1 MDLISKFYDPEFAI
15 GQNHFRRGL
24 KLNKLKLDFFITP
37 TSLPKTPI
45 KKTFLVIEVALLF
58 LDFLCYHSFLIL

>member
-37 TSLPKTPI
+37 TSLPKVPI
-45 KKTFLVIEVALLF
+45 KKRLLIHRSSIALPRFHMLP
-58 LDFLCYHSFLIL
+58 

>member
-1 MDLISKFYDPEFAI
+1 MT
-15 GQNHFRRGL
+15 QNLLLVKTILGGGL

-45 KKTFLVIEVALLF
+45 KKRFL
-58 LDFLCYHSFLIL
+58 S

>member
-24 KLNKLKLDFFITP
+24 KLNKLKLDLFITP
-37 TSLPKTPI
+37 TSLPKIPI
-45 KKTFLVIEVALLF
+45 KNVSYHRSSIALPRFHMLP
-58 LDFLCYHSFLIL
+58 